1 MIRRGLLGRLLG
13 RSAREANIW
22 WGRKPQGNDATAYGV
37 SIVEAEVPPGALY
50 WRVARV
56 HHLTPAENGGN
67 HHIYFDVLDET
78 GQRINGARLRIT
90 WDGGED
96 YVTVDKPANEPGTN
110 FPMWRGQVCRVEA
123 EGLPS
128 DQVLGLK
135 SGHPDEAPGNTW
147 FHHSFLIV
155 YERAIKPFI
164 GPPASVISG
173 VVINGVGRTVLLL
186 EHPQATEVARM
197 PVASDATFRF
207 GHLAA
212 GTYVVEVE
220 GTNIGSE
227 PVAVDGQSEA
237 SVMLTVPLAASTVL
251 GVVMNGEGRTALLLT
266 YPQMAESA
274 RTTIAD
280 DATFRFDRLAAG
292 TYTVGVEGTD
302 VLSEPVTVDGE
313 NEGRVMLT
321 APRAASV
328 IRGAVMNGAGRTV
341 LLFQYPQMLEVAR
354 AAIADDS
361 VFRFDR
367 LPAGTYLVNIE
378 GTDIRSEIITTDG
391 ENQVDVT
398 LTLPQMTGAVSG
410 LVTNGPGRTVVLRQ
424 HPQGDEVARTTVS
437 DDGTFCFDRLPAG
450 TYVVVVDETDIRSEP
465 VAVDDQSEAKVT
477 LSLGG
482 IAPPPGESVISG
494 RVRYGAGRTALLL
507 LLPQKVEIARTPIAR
522 DASFRFTGLGEGT
535 YAVGVEGTGVRSEPI
550 HVDGEGEVHVM
561 LTVPQAASVI
571 RGKVDNGAGR
581 TVALLS
587 QGELV
592 DRDRVRPDGHFSFAE
607 LAAGTYV
614 VEVEGTG
621 VRSAP
626 LEISGEEDI
635 VEVDLAI
642 PAGQERAWPLAHYV
656 LFGPPDAEG
665 TQTDMLLAADYLLA
679 FRPSFGFRRAE
690 AELAARV
697 TIIGDTVSQ
706 ADEETL
712 RAAGA
717 QVERVGGGAAAVERA
732 LAARVARG
740 TP

>member
-13 RSAREANIW
+13 RSAREVNVW
-22 WGRKPQGNDATAYGV
+22 WGREPQGNDATAYGV
-37 SIVEAEVPPGALY
+37 SIVEAEVPSGEPY
-50 WRVARV
+50 WRAVRV

-128 DQVLGLK
+128 DQVVGLK

-147 FHHSFLIV
+147 FHHSFLVV

-186 EHPQATEVARM
+186 EHPQATEVARTS
-197 PVASDATFRF
+197 VAGDATFRF
-207 GHLAA
+207 SHLAA

-227 PVAVDGQSEA
+227 PVTVDGQNEA

-251 GVVMNGEGRTALLLT
+251 GVVVNGEGRTALLLT
-266 YPQMAESA
+266 YPQMAEVA

-280 DATFRFDRLAAG
+280 DATFRFDQLPAG
-292 TYTVGVEGTD
+292 TYTVSVEGTNA
-302 VLSEPVTVDGE
+302 LSEPVTVDGE
-313 NEGRVMLT
+313 NEARALLT
-321 APRAASV
+321 VPRAAS
-328 IRGAVMNGAGRTV
+328 IIWGAAINGAGRT
-341 LLFQYPQMLEVAR
+341 LLLIQYPQMLELAR
-354 AAIADDS
+354 TIIADDFA
-361 VFRFDR
+361 FRFDR
-367 LPAGTYLVNIE
+367 LPAGTYLVQIE
-378 GTDIRSEIITTDG
+378 GTDVCSEVITTDG
-391 ENQVDVT
+391 ENQVNVM

-410 LVTNGPGRTVVLRQ
+410 IVTNGAGRTVVLRQ
-424 HPQGDEVARTTVS
+424 HPQGDEVARTIVAA
-437 DDGTFCFDRLPAG
+437 DGSFRFERLAGG
-450 TYVVVVDETDIRSEP
+450 TYVVAVDEADLYSEP
-465 VAVDDQSEAKVT
+465 VTVDGQSEARVA
-477 LSLGG
+477 LSLIGA
-482 IAPPPGESVISG
+482 APPPGESVISG

-507 LLPQKVEIARTPIAR
+507 LLPQRVEIARTPIAR
-522 DASFRFTGLGEGT
+522 DASFRFTGLGAGT

-550 HVDGEGEVHVM
+550 SVDGEIEVNVM
-561 LTVPQAASVI
+561 LTVPQVASVI
-571 RGKVDNGAGR
+571 RGKVHNGAGR

-592 DRDRVRPDGHFSFAE
+592 DRDQVRPDEHFSFAE

-621 VRSAP
+621 VRSAA

-635 VEVDLAI
+635 VEVDLAV

-656 LFGPPDAEG
+656 LFGPPDADG

-679 FRPSFGFRRAE
+679 FRPAFGFRRAE

-697 TIIGDTVSQ
+697 TIIGDTVSR
-706 ADEETL
+706 ADEEAL

-717 QVERVGGGAAAVERA
+717 QVERVGGGAAAVERT

-740 TP
+740 AP

>member
-13 RSAREANIW
+13 RSAREVNVW
-22 WGRKPQGNDATAYGV
+22 WGREPQGNDATAYGV
-37 SIVEAEVPPGALY
+37 SIVEAEVPPGEPY

-78 GQRINGARLRIT
+78 GQRIHGARLRIT

-96 YVTVDKPANEPGTN
+96 YVTVDKPVNEPGTN

-147 FHHSFLIV
+147 FHHSFLVV
-155 YERAIKPFI
+155 YERAIKPFS

-173 VVINGVGRTVLLL
+173 VVINGMGRTVLLL
-186 EHPQATEVARM
+186 KHPQATEVARM
-197 PVASDATFRF
+197 PVANDATFRF
-207 GHLAA
+207 DHLAA

-227 PVAVDGQSEA
+227 PVTVDGQNEA
-237 SVMLTVPLAASTVL
+237 SVMLTVPLATSTVL
-251 GVVMNGEGRTALLLT
+251 GVVVNGEGRTALLLT
-266 YPQMAESA
+266 YPQMAEVA

-280 DATFRFDRLAAG
+280 DATFRFDRLPAG
-292 TYTVGVEGTD
+292 TYTVGVEGTNA
-302 VLSEPVTVDGE
+302 LSEPVTVDGE
-313 NEGRVMLT
+313 SEARAVLT
-321 APRAASV
+321 VPRAAGT
-328 IRGAVMNGAGRTV
+328 IRGTAINGAGRT
-341 LLFQYPQMLEVAR
+341 LLLIQYPQMLEVAR
-354 AAIADDS
+354 TTVADD
-361 VFRFDR
+361 FAFHFDR
-367 LPAGTYLVNIE
+367 LPAGTYLVHVE
-378 GTDIRSEIITTDG
+378 GTDIRSEMITTDG
-391 ENQVDVT
+391 ENQVEVT
-398 LTLPQMTGAVSG
+398 LNL
-410 LVTNGPGRTVVLRQ
+410 
-424 HPQGDEVARTTVS
+424 GD
-437 DDGTFCFDRLPAG
+437 
-450 TYVVVVDETDIRSEP
+450 
-465 VAVDDQSEAKVT
+465 
-477 LSLGG
+477 
-482 IAPPPGESVISG
+482 IASPPGESVISG

-507 LLPQKVEIARTPIAR
+507 LLPQRVEIARTPIAR
-522 DASFRFTGLGEGT
+522 DASFRFTGLGAGT
-535 YAVGVEGTGVRSEPI
+535 YAVGVEGTGVQSEPI
-550 HVDGEGEVHVM
+550 SVDGEAEVNVM
-561 LTVPQAASVI
+561 LTVPQTASVI
-571 RGKVDNGAGR
+571 RGKVHNGAGR

-592 DRDRVRPDGHFSFAE
+592 DRDQVRPDEHFSFAE

-621 VRSAP
+621 VRSAA
-626 LEISGEEDI
+626 LEVSGEEDI
-635 VEVDLAI
+635 VEVDLTI
-642 PAGQERAWPLAHYV
+642 PAGQERTWPLAHYV
-656 LFGPPDAEG
+656 LFGPPDADG

-679 FRPSFGFRRAE
+679 FRPAFGFQRAE

-706 ADEETL
+706 ADEEAL

-717 QVERVGGGAAAVERA
+717 QVERVGGGAAAVERT

-740 TP
+740 AP